1 MMFYFEMRKPEVR
14 CAFLTWL
21 DAGIITWFFATDRK
35 HSFAHRGLSV
45 AESIDGGVGDV
56 SCDNAELRTKVFIV
70 VVCMLDSPQS
80 PSCPEVLCLVRTQIK
95 LCHRSLEETVRRKC
109 VMREQAELL
118 IISVWQPL
126 FCALIKGAA
135 CGLCVSGPY
144 RRRRWAKANI
154 TCLIIYVSE
163 TGTKAWRSTMTA
175 GDMFLLV
182 VIVMVLPCSSLEGNV
197 RNSECLCDGASCS
210 SGDRCFGQQCFT
222 SQSILNGTTVLQKGC
237 IEANEEG
244 LLRCGSLPTP
254 ELVVTCCYG
263 DLCNMNVSLQS
274 PLKDIELSAG
284 RPVLRDQD
292 CVCEGGVCERDRR
305 CSGQQCFSSL
315 KMIDG
320 VAVQQKGCLRDDEEG
335 RATCAMPPSSAH
347 VVKCC
352 QGHLCNMNVTVQASG
367 KEEEVKAP
375 IREEHEC
382 VCEGSSCASG
392 NRCMGHQCFSSL
404 TVSTGS
410 LVYQKGCFKVYEQS
424 TLTCKTPPS
433 TEQIVECCHGHLCN
447 MNSTVELPVKE
458 ERATPSAV
466 KLSVTTVLDG
476 FRWPGLHLCV
486 VTLLAPYK
494 TEMGEDADELSN
506 YSATTLA
513 IVIVAPIV
521 VLIVLSAIAIL
532 VFRRIHHNQMERLT
546 SRDAEYGTI
555 DGLIASNVGESTLA
569 DLLDHSCTSG
579 SGSGLPFL
587 VQRTVARQITL
598 NECVGKGRYGEVWR
612 GQWQGESVAVKIF
625 SSRDEKSWFR
635 ETEIYNTVLLRHEN
649 ILGFIA
655 SDMTSRNSSTQ
666 LWLITHFHE
675 MGSLYDYLQL
685 STLDASSCLRMA
697 LSIASG
703 LAHLHVEIFGTQGKP
718 AIAHRDLKSKNIL
731 VKKNGQCCIADLG
744 LAVMHFQDTNE
755 LDVGN
760 NPKVGTKRYMA
771 PEVLDDSIQ
780 MDCFESYKRVDI
792 WALGLVLWEIARR
805 TVSNGIVEDYK
816 PPFHD
821 VVPSDPSFEDM
832 KKVVCVDQQRPNIPN
847 RWFSDPTLTSMAKLM
862 KECWYQNP
870 SARLTAL
877 RIKKTLTKIDNSL
890 DKIKTDI

>member
-1 MMFYFEMRKPEVR
+1 M
-14 CAFLTWL
+14 L
-21 DAGIITWFFATDRK
+21 DADMFILVFILLLLP
-35 HSFAHRGLSV
+35 SSSV
-45 AESIDGGVGDV
+45 EDKGNSSDYECVCDGP
-56 SCDNAELRTKVFIV
+56 SCD
-70 VVCMLDSPQS
+70 SG
-80 PSCPEVLCLVRTQIK
+80 
-95 LCHRSLEETVRRKC
+95 HRC
-109 VMREQAELL
+109 
-118 IISVWQPL
+118 I
-126 FCALIKGAA
+126 
-135 CGLCVSGPY
+135 
-144 RRRRWAKANI
+144 
-154 TCLIIYVSE
+154 
-163 TGTKAWRSTMTA
+163 
-175 GDMFLLV
+175 
-182 VIVMVLPCSSLEGNV
+182 
-197 RNSECLCDGASCS
+197 
-210 SGDRCFGQQCFT
+210 GQQCF
-222 SQSILNGTTVLQKGC
+222 SAVSIQNATFFRRKGC
-237 IEANEEG
+237 IVGRGEG
-244 LLRCGSLPTP
+244 SISCGSPPSHNLTL
-254 ELVVTCCYG
+254 ECCHG
-263 DLCNMNVSLQS
+263 DLCNMNVTVADPERDGEVAPALQ
-274 PLKDIELSAG
+274 DDE
-284 RPVLRDQD
+284 
-292 CVCEGGVCERDRR
+292 CVCEGRSCEGRER
-305 CSGQQCFSSL
+305 CTGQRCFSSV
-315 KMIDG
+315 KISDG
-320 VAVQQKGCLRDDEEG
+320 YMGHQKGCLQDDDQG
-335 RATCAMPPSSAH
+335 RATCAIPPSPSRI
-347 VVKCC
+347 VKCC
-352 QGHLCNMNVTVQASG
+352 QGHLCNMNVTVEAPA
-367 KEEEVKAP
+367 KEEKVKSAG
-375 IREEHEC
+375 EHEC
-382 VCEGSSCASG
+382 VCKGQSCATG
-392 NRCMGHQCFSSL
+392 QRCMGQHCFSSL
-404 TVSTGS
+404 TVSDGA

-424 TLTCKTPPS
+424 RMTCKTPPS
-433 TEQIVECCHGHLCN
+433 RDQIVECCQGHLCN
-447 MNSTVELPVKE
+447 MNITVELPVI
-458 ERATPSAV
+458 ASNLP
-466 KLSVTTVLDG
+466 
-476 FRWPGLHLCV
+476 
-486 VTLLAPYK
+486 
-494 TEMGEDADELSN
+494 N
-506 YSATTLA
+506 YSLTTLA
-513 IVIVAPIV
+513 IVIVAPVIVLV
-521 VLIVLSAIAIL
+521 VLSGIAIL
-532 VFRRIHHNQMERLT
+532 VFRRIHQNQMERLT
-546 SRDAEYGTI
+546 AREAEYGTI

-635 ETEIYNTVLLRHEN
+635 ETEIYNTVLLRHQN

-685 STLDASSCLRMA
+685 STLDTASCLRMA

-731 VKKNGQCCIADLG
+731 VNKNGQCCIADLG

-780 MDCFESYKRVDI
+780 MDCFESFKRVDI
-792 WALGLVLWEIARR
+792 WAFGLVLWEIARR

-847 RWFSDPTLTSMAKLM
+847 RWFSDPTLTSISKLM

-890 DKIKTDI
+890 DKMKADC

>member
-1 MMFYFEMRKPEVR
+1 MKR
-14 CAFLTWL
+14 
-21 DAGIITWFFATDRK
+21 AT
-35 HSFAHRGLSV
+35 
-45 AESIDGGVGDV
+45 
-56 SCDNAELRTKVFIV
+56 
-70 VVCMLDSPQS
+70 
-80 PSCPEVLCLVRTQIK
+80 
-95 LCHRSLEETVRRKC
+95 
-109 VMREQAELL
+109 
-118 IISVWQPL
+118 
-126 FCALIKGAA
+126 
-135 CGLCVSGPY
+135 
-144 RRRRWAKANI
+144 
-154 TCLIIYVSE
+154 
-163 TGTKAWRSTMTA
+163 RSTVTA

-182 VIVMVLPCSSLEGNV
+182 LIVLVLPCSCLEGEGSV
-197 RNSECLCDGASCS
+197 RDTICLCEGSSCS
-210 SGDRCFGQQCFT
+210 TGVRCFGQQCFT
-222 SQSILNGTTVLQKGC
+222 SLSILNGTSALQKGC
-237 IEANEEG
+237 IVGSEG
-244 LLRCGSLPTP
+244 SLRCESPPSP
-254 ELVVTCCYG
+254 ELSVECCYG
-263 DLCNMNVSLQS
+263 DLCNMNISLQS
-274 PLKDIELSAG
+274 LVKDIELSAG
-284 RPVLRDQD
+284 RPVLREQE
-292 CVCEGGVCERDRR
+292 CVCAGGVCERDHR
-305 CSGQQCFSSL
+305 CTGQQCFSSL

-320 VAVQQKGCLRDDEEG
+320 AAVQQKGCLRDDEEG
-335 RATCAMPPSSAH
+335 RTTCATPPSSGH

-352 QGHLCNMNVTVQASG
+352 QGHLCNMNVTVQAPG
-367 KEEEVKAP
+367 KEEEVKAL
-375 IREEHEC
+375 IRQEHEC
-382 VCEGSSCASG
+382 VCEGSSCVTG
-392 NRCMGHQCFSSL
+392 NRCKGHQCFSSL
-404 TVSTGS
+404 TVSGGS

-424 TLTCKTPPS
+424 TMTCKTPPS
-433 TEQIVECCHGHLCN
+433 RDQIVECCQGSLCN
-447 MNSTVELPVKE
+447 MNSTVELPIK
-458 ERATPSAV
+458 AN
-466 KLSVTTVLDG
+466 
-476 FRWPGLHLCV
+476 
-486 VTLLAPYK
+486 
-494 TEMGEDADELSN
+494 ELPN
-506 YSATTLA
+506 YSVTTLA
-513 IVIVAPIV
+513 IVIVAPII
-521 VLIVLSAIAIL
+521 VLIVLSAVAIL
-532 VFRRIHHNQMERLT
+532 VFRRIHHNQMERPT

-685 STLDASSCLRMA
+685 STLDASGCLRMA

>member
-1 MMFYFEMRKPEVR
+1 
-14 CAFLTWL
+14 
-21 DAGIITWFFATDRK
+21 
-35 HSFAHRGLSV
+35 
-45 AESIDGGVGDV
+45 
-56 SCDNAELRTKVFIV
+56 
-70 VVCMLDSPQS
+70 
-80 PSCPEVLCLVRTQIK
+80 
-95 LCHRSLEETVRRKC
+95 
-109 VMREQAELL
+109 
-118 IISVWQPL
+118 
-126 FCALIKGAA
+126 
-135 CGLCVSGPY
+135 
-144 RRRRWAKANI
+144 
-154 TCLIIYVSE
+154 
-163 TGTKAWRSTMTA
+163 MTA
-175 GDMFLLV
+175 GHMFLLI
-182 VIVMVLPCSSLEGNV
+182 VILLVPPCTSLEAEGDI
-197 RNSECLCDGASCS
+197 RRSQCLCDRSSCGG
-210 SGDRCFGQQCFT
+210 GDHCFGLRCFT
-222 SQSILNGTTVLQKGC
+222 SVSLLNGTQEFRKGC
-237 IEANEEG
+237 IVGSEEG
-244 LLRCGSLPTP
+244 KCSTPPTP
-254 ELVVTCCYG
+254 ELLVECCYG
-263 DLCNMNVSLQS
+263 DLCNMNLSLQQHV
-274 PLKDIELSAG
+274 KDAEASAG
-284 RPVLRDQD
+284 RPALREQE
-292 CVCEGGVCERDRR
+292 CICEGAACQPHRR
-305 CSGQQCFSSL
+305 CAGQHCFSSL
-315 KMIDG
+315 TVEDG
-320 VAVQQKGCLRDDEEG
+320 GATIQQKGCLRDDDVG
-335 RATCAMPPSSAH
+335 RATCAEPPSPAR

-352 QGHLCNMNVTVQASG
+352 QGHLCNMNVTLQAPG
-367 KEEEVKAP
+367 KEGVKPLAK
-375 IREEHEC
+375 EKHEC
-382 VCEGSSCASG
+382 VCEGSSCATG
-392 NRCMGHQCFSSL
+392 NRCMGSQCFSSL
-404 TVSTGS
+404 TVNGGS
-410 LVYQKGCFKVYEQS
+410 LMYQKGCFNVYEQS
-424 TLTCKTPPS
+424 TMTCKTPPS
-433 TEQIVECCHGHLCN
+433 RDQIVECCFGHLCN
-447 MNSTVELPVKE
+447 LNSTVQLPVK
-458 ERATPSAV
+458 
-466 KLSVTTVLDG
+466 
-476 FRWPGLHLCV
+476 
-486 VTLLAPYK
+486 
-494 TEMGEDADELSN
+494 ADELSN
-506 YSATTLA
+506 YSVTMLA
-513 IVIVAPIV
+513 VVIVAPIL
-521 VLIVLSAIAIL
+521 VLIILSAIAIL
-532 VFRRIHHNQMERLT
+532 VFRRIYHNQMERLT

-612 GQWQGESVAVKIF
+612 GYWQGESVAVKIF

-666 LWLITHFHE
+666 LWLITHYHE

-685 STLDASSCLRMA
+685 STLDACGCLRMA

-731 VKKNGQCCIADLG
+731 VKINGQCCIADLG

-805 TVSNGIVEDYK
+805 TVSNGASSRCPARTTRCFICERLTRALPIGIVEDYK

-847 RWFSDPTLTSMAKLM
+847 RWFSDPTLISMAKLM

-877 RIKKTLTKIDNSL
+877 RIKKTLTKINSSF
-890 DKIKTDI
+890 DKMKIDI

>member
-1 MMFYFEMRKPEVR
+1 
-14 CAFLTWL
+14 
-21 DAGIITWFFATDRK
+21 
-35 HSFAHRGLSV
+35 
-45 AESIDGGVGDV
+45 
-56 SCDNAELRTKVFIV
+56 
-70 VVCMLDSPQS
+70 
-80 PSCPEVLCLVRTQIK
+80 
-95 LCHRSLEETVRRKC
+95 
-109 VMREQAELL
+109 
-118 IISVWQPL
+118 
-126 FCALIKGAA
+126 
-135 CGLCVSGPY
+135 
-144 RRRRWAKANI
+144 
-154 TCLIIYVSE
+154 
-163 TGTKAWRSTMTA
+163 MTA
-175 GDMFLLV
+175 GDMFHLV
-182 VIVMVLPCSSLEGNV
+182 LIALVLPCSSLEGNSV
-197 RNSECLCDGASCS
+197 KHSECLCDGSTCS
-210 SGDRCFGQQCFT
+210 DGDRCFGQQCFT
-222 SQSILNGTTVLQKGC
+222 SLSILNGTSVLQKGC
-237 IEANEEG
+237 IVGNEEG
-244 LLRCGSLPTP
+244 PLSCGSPPTP
-254 ELVVTCCYG
+254 ELMIECCSG
-263 DLCNMNVSLQS
+263 DLCNMNISLKS
-274 PLKDIELSAG
+274 LPFVTCI
-284 RPVLRDQD
+284 DQE
-292 CVCEGGVCERDRR
+292 CVCEGGMCERDRR
-305 CSGQQCFSSL
+305 CTGQQCFSSL
-315 KMIDG
+315 KVIDG
-320 VAVQQKGCLRDDEEG
+320 VAVQQKGCLRDDKEG
-335 RATCAMPPSSAH
+335 RATCAMPPSSVH

-352 QGHLCNMNVTVQASG
+352 QGHLCNMNVTVQAPG
-367 KEEEVKAP
+367 RGDFHK
-375 IREEHEC
+375 IQHHQC
-382 VCEGSSCASG
+382 VCEGSSCVTG

-404 TVSTGS
+404 TVNAGS

-433 TEQIVECCHGHLCN
+433 RDQIVECCHGHLCN
-447 MNSTVELPVKE
+447 MNSTVELPVKGIL
-458 ERATPSAV
+458 PNY
-466 KLSVTTVLDG
+466 SVTT
-476 FRWPGLHLCV
+476 
-486 VTLLAPYK
+486 LAV
-494 TEMGEDADELSN
+494 
-506 YSATTLA
+506 
-513 IVIVAPIV
+513 VIVAPI
-521 VLIVLSAIAIL
+521 IVIIIISAIAIL

-666 LWLITHFHE
+666 LWLITHYHE

-685 STLDASSCLRMA
+685 STLDASGCLRMA

-877 RIKKTLTKIDNSL
+877 RIKKTLTKIDSSL

>member
-1 MMFYFEMRKPEVR
+1 MTRG
-14 CAFLTWL
+14 AFLWFL
-21 DAGIITWFFATDRK
+21 IT
-35 HSFAHRGLSV
+35 L
-45 AESIDGGVGDV
+45 
-56 SCDNAELRTKVFIV
+56 
-70 VVCMLDSPQS
+70 
-80 PSCPEVLCLVRTQIK
+80 
-95 LCHRSLEETVRRKC
+95 
-109 VMREQAELL
+109 
-118 IISVWQPL
+118 
-126 FCALIKGAA
+126 
-135 CGLCVSGPY
+135 
-144 RRRRWAKANI
+144 
-154 TCLIIYVSE
+154 
-163 TGTKAWRSTMTA
+163 
-175 GDMFLLV
+175 
-182 VIVMVLPCSSLEGNV
+182 VLPCSCEDGEDGM
-197 RNSECLCDGASCS
+197 RAECLCEGPSCS
-210 SGDRCFGQQCFT
+210 SGERCFGWQCFA
-222 SQSILNGTTVLQKGC
+222 SLSVLNGTTVFERGC
-237 IEANEEG
+237 IMEGNED
-244 LLRCGSLPTP
+244 GSLLCGQPPTP
-254 ELVVTCCYG
+254 ELVVECCHG
-263 DLCNMNVSLQS
+263 HLCNMNVSLQL
-274 PLKDIELSAG
+274 PVKDVELSAS
-284 RPVLRDQD
+284 RPVLRDQE
-292 CVCEGGVCERDRR
+292 CVCEGDLCEHGQR
-305 CSGQQCFSSL
+305 CTGQQCFSSL
-315 KMIDG
+315 NVTDRA
-320 VAVQQKGCLRDDEEG
+320 VVQQKGCLRDDEEG
-335 RATCAMPPSSAH
+335 RATCAMTPSSVY
-347 VVKCC
+347 VVRCC
-352 QGHLCNMNVTVQASG
+352 QGHLCNMNVTVQVPG
-367 KEEEVKAP
+367 KEGEKKPLNEG
-375 IREEHEC
+375 EHEC
-382 VCEGSSCASG
+382 VCEGSSCVSVS
-392 NRCMGHQCFSSL
+392 RCWGHQCFSSL
-404 TVSTGS
+404 TVSGGS
-410 LVYQKGCFKVYEQS
+410 LVYQKGCFKAVEQS
-424 TLTCKTPPS
+424 TMTCKTPPS
-433 TEQIVECCHGHLCN
+433 REQIVECCHGHLCN
-447 MNSTVELPVKE
+447 MNSTVRLPIKV
-458 ERATPSAV
+458 
-466 KLSVTTVLDG
+466 
-476 FRWPGLHLCV
+476 
-486 VTLLAPYK
+486 
-494 TEMGEDADELSN
+494 DELSSYN
-506 YSATTLA
+506 VTTLTMA
-513 IVIVAPIV
+513 IVAPII
-521 VLIVLSAIAIL
+521 VLIVLSTAAIL
-532 VFRRIHHNQMERLT
+532 VFRRIHRNQMERLT

-555 DGLIASNVGESTLA
+555 DGLIASNVGENTLA

-718 AIAHRDLKSKNIL
+718 AIAHRDLKSKNVL

-792 WALGLVLWEIARR
+792 WALGLVLWEVARR

-832 KKVVCVDQQRPNIPN
+832 KKVVCMDQQRPVIPN
-847 RWFSDPTLTSMAKLM
+847 RWFSDPTLSSLAKLM

>member
-1 MMFYFEMRKPEVR
+1 MVSHINTYQPV
-14 CAFLTWL
+14 FLLAVIRSVPLTL
-21 DAGIITWFFATDRK
+21 SRADY
-35 HSFAHRGLSV
+35 GLS
-45 AESIDGGVGDV
+45 GD
-56 SCDNAELRTKVFIV
+56 
-70 VVCMLDSPQS
+70 
-80 PSCPEVLCLVRTQIK
+80 
-95 LCHRSLEETVRRKC
+95 
-109 VMREQAELL
+109 
-118 IISVWQPL
+118 
-126 FCALIKGAA
+126 
-135 CGLCVSGPY
+135 Y
-144 RRRRWAKANI
+144 
-154 TCLIIYVSE
+154 
-163 TGTKAWRSTMTA
+163 
-175 GDMFLLV
+175 
-182 VIVMVLPCSSLEGNV
+182 
-197 RNSECLCDGASCS
+197 ECLCDVPPCGA
-210 SGDRCFGQQCFT
+210 GDRCFGQQCYST
-222 SQSILNGTTVLQKGC
+222 LSVQNNMSVQQKGC
-237 IEANEEG
+237 IVGGGEESIS
-244 LLRCGSLPTP
+244 CGSPQSPNLMV
-254 ELVVTCCYG
+254 ECCHG
-263 DLCNMNVSLQS
+263 DLCNMNVTLAEMGAVESTQS
-274 PLKDIELSAG
+274 ALPS
-284 RPVLRDQD
+284 
-292 CVCEGGVCERDRR
+292 CVCEGPPCEGAQR
-305 CSGQQCFSSL
+305 CTGQRCFSS
-315 KMIDG
+315 MT
-320 VAVQQKGCLRDDEEG
+320 VAENGAAVGQKGCLQDDDQG
-335 RATCAMPPSSAH
+335 QAACSAPPSSSH
-347 VVKCC
+347 IVQCC
-352 QGHLCNMNVTVQASG
+352 QGHLCNMNVSMDAPA
-367 KEEEVKAP
+367 KEEKAKFAG
-375 IREEHEC
+375 EHEC
-382 VCEGSSCASG
+382 VCEGRSCASG
-392 NRCMGHQCFSSL
+392 QRCMGQHCFSSL
-404 TVSTGS
+404 TVSDGA

-424 TLTCKTPPS
+424 RLTCKTPP
-433 TEQIVECCHGHLCN
+433 TRDQIVECCQGHLCN
-447 MNSTVELPVKE
+447 MNITVELPV
-458 ERATPSAV
+458 
-466 KLSVTTVLDG
+466 
-476 FRWPGLHLCV
+476 
-486 VTLLAPYK
+486 
-494 TEMGEDADELSN
+494 MGDMPN
-506 YSATTLA
+506 YSVTTLA
-513 IVIVAPIV
+513 IVIVAPVI
-521 VLIVLSAIAIL
+521 VLIVLSGVAIL
-532 VFRRIHHNQMERLT
+532 VFRRIHQNHMERLT
-546 SRDAEYGTI
+546 AREAEYGTI

-685 STLDASSCLRMA
+685 STLDTAGCLRMA

-731 VKKNGQCCIADLG
+731 VNKNGQCCIADLG

-780 MDCFESYKRVDI
+780 MDCFESFKRVDI
-792 WALGLVLWEIARR
+792 WAFGLVLWEIARR

-847 RWFSDPTLTSMAKLM
+847 RWFSDPTLTSIAKLM

-890 DKIKTDI
+890 DKLKADC

>member
-1 MMFYFEMRKPEVR
+1 MK
-14 CAFLTWL
+14 
-21 DAGIITWFFATDRK
+21 
-35 HSFAHRGLSV
+35 S
-45 AESIDGGVGDV
+45 
-56 SCDNAELRTKVFIV
+56 
-70 VVCMLDSPQS
+70 
-80 PSCPEVLCLVRTQIK
+80 
-95 LCHRSLEETVRRKC
+95 
-109 VMREQAELL
+109 
-118 IISVWQPL
+118 
-126 FCALIKGAA
+126 GA
-135 CGLCVSGPY
+135 
-144 RRRRWAKANI
+144 
-154 TCLIIYVSE
+154 
-163 TGTKAWRSTMTA
+163 
-175 GDMFLLV
+175 MFLLLLIFL
-182 VIVMVLPCSSLEGNV
+182 IVPCYSSEGDGSV
-197 RNSECLCDGASCS
+197 RNFECECDAPTCTADS
-210 SGDRCFGQQCFT
+210 RCFGQKCFT
-222 SQSILNGTTVLQKGC
+222 SVAVQNGTMVSEKGC
-237 IEANEEG
+237 IV
-244 LLRCGSLPTP
+244 GSEDDACTRPP
-254 ELVVTCCYG
+254 ASELVVECCEG
-263 DLCNMNVSLQS
+263 DLCNKNVSLQL
-274 PLKDIELSAG
+274 PVEDVEVSAG
-284 RPVLRDQD
+284 RPVLREQQ
-292 CVCEGGVCERDRR
+292 CVCDGAHCRHQQR
-305 CSGQQCFSSL
+305 CTGQHCFSSFTL
-315 KMIDG
+315 SDG
-320 VAVQQKGCLRDDEEG
+320 AAVQHKGCLRDDQEG
-335 RATCAMPPSSAH
+335 RDTCATVPSSTR

-352 QGHLCNMNVTVQASG
+352 QGHLCNMNVTVQAPG
-367 KEEEVKAP
+367 KDEAVKP
-375 IREEHEC
+375 VVREEHEC
-382 VCEGSSCASG
+382 VCEGSSCETE
-392 NRCMGHQCFSSL
+392 NRCRGHQCFSSL
-404 TVSTGS
+404 TVNAGS
-410 LVYQKGCFKVYEQS
+410 LIHQKGCFKVYEQS

-433 TEQIVECCHGHLCN
+433 RDQIVECCYGHLCN
-447 MNSTVELPVKE
+447 MNSTVQLPV
-458 ERATPSAV
+458 R
-466 KLSVTTVLDG
+466 
-476 FRWPGLHLCV
+476 
-486 VTLLAPYK
+486 
-494 TEMGEDADELSN
+494 ADELSH
-506 YSATTLA
+506 YSVTTLA
-513 IVIVAPIV
+513 IVIAAPII

-612 GQWQGESVAVKIF
+612 GQWQGENVAVKIF

-666 LWLITHFHE
+666 LWLITHYHE

-685 STLDASSCLRMA
+685 STLDALCCLRMA

-780 MDCFESYKRVDI
+780 MDCFESFKRVDI

-847 RWFSDPTLTSMAKLM
+847 RWFSDPTLSSLAKLM

-877 RIKKTLTKIDNSL
+877 RIKKTLTKIDSSL

>member
-1 MMFYFEMRKPEVR
+1 
-14 CAFLTWL
+14 
-21 DAGIITWFFATDRK
+21 
-35 HSFAHRGLSV
+35 
-45 AESIDGGVGDV
+45 
-56 SCDNAELRTKVFIV
+56 
-70 VVCMLDSPQS
+70 
-80 PSCPEVLCLVRTQIK
+80 
-95 LCHRSLEETVRRKC
+95 
-109 VMREQAELL
+109 
-118 IISVWQPL
+118 
-126 FCALIKGAA
+126 
-135 CGLCVSGPY
+135 
-144 RRRRWAKANI
+144 
-154 TCLIIYVSE
+154 
-163 TGTKAWRSTMTA
+163 MTA
-175 GDMFLLV
+175 GDMFPLV
-182 VIVMVLPCSSLEGNV
+182 LIILVLPCSCVEGEGSV
-197 RNSECLCDGASCS
+197 GDSECLCDGPSCN

-222 SQSILNGTTVLQKGC
+222 SLSVLNGTSVLEKGC
-237 IEANEEG
+237 IVGSE
-244 LLRCGSLPTP
+244 LSLRCGSPSSP
-254 ELVVTCCYG
+254 EPVVECCSG
-263 DLCNMNVSLQS
+263 DLCNMNVTLQS
-274 PLKDIELSAG
+274 LVKDTELSAG
-284 RPVLRDQD
+284 RPVLRDQE

-305 CSGQQCFSSL
+305 CTGQQCFSSV

-320 VAVQQKGCLRDDEEG
+320 VAVQQKGCLRDDEAG
-335 RATCAMPPSSAH
+335 RTTCAMPPSSAH

-352 QGHLCNMNVTVQASG
+352 QGHLCNMNVSVQALG
-367 KEEEVKAP
+367 KEEEVKALSKQ
-375 IREEHEC
+375 EHEC
-382 VCEGSSCASG
+382 VCEGSSCVTG
-392 NRCMGHQCFSSL
+392 RRCMGHQCFSSL
-404 TVSTGS
+404 TVNGGS

-433 TEQIVECCHGHLCN
+433 RDQIVECCQGPLCN
-447 MNSTVELPVKE
+447 MNSTVALPVKAE
-458 ERATPSAV
+458 VLSSY
-466 KLSVTTVLDG
+466 SVTTL
-476 FRWPGLHLCV
+476 V
-486 VTLLAPYK
+486 V
-494 TEMGEDADELSN
+494 
-506 YSATTLA
+506 
-513 IVIVAPIV
+513 VIVAPIIA
-521 VLIVLSAIAIL
+521 LIVLSAVAIL
-532 VFRRIHHNQMERLT
+532 VFRRIHNNQMERLT

-731 VKKNGQCCIADLG
+731 VQKNGQCCIADLG

>member
-1 MMFYFEMRKPEVR
+1 
-14 CAFLTWL
+14 
-21 DAGIITWFFATDRK
+21 
-35 HSFAHRGLSV
+35 
-45 AESIDGGVGDV
+45 
-56 SCDNAELRTKVFIV
+56 
-70 VVCMLDSPQS
+70 
-80 PSCPEVLCLVRTQIK
+80 
-95 LCHRSLEETVRRKC
+95 
-109 VMREQAELL
+109 
-118 IISVWQPL
+118 
-126 FCALIKGAA
+126 
-135 CGLCVSGPY
+135 
-144 RRRRWAKANI
+144 
-154 TCLIIYVSE
+154 
-163 TGTKAWRSTMTA
+163 MTA
-175 GDMFLLV
+175 GQMFLLILIALV
-182 VIVMVLPCSSLEGNV
+182 PACACLKDESDPGS
-197 RNSECLCDGASCS
+197 SECLCDGSSCS
-210 SGDRCFGQQCFT
+210 NGDRCFGLQCFT
-222 SQSILNGTTVLQKGC
+222 SFSLLNGTWVRQKGC
-237 IEANEEG
+237 IVGNQE
-244 LLRCGSLPTP
+244 GSLKCGISPTT
-254 ELVVTCCYG
+254 ELVVECCFG
-263 DLCNMNVSLQS
+263 DLCNMNVSLQ
-274 PLKDIELSAG
+274 PVVKDVAVSAG
-284 RPVLRDQD
+284 RPVLQEQD
-292 CVCEGGVCERDRR
+292 CVCRGTPCEPGQR
-305 CSGQQCFSSL
+305 CVGQHCFSSL
-315 KMIDG
+315 KVIDG
-320 VAVQQKGCLRDDEEG
+320 TAVQQKGCLRDDDVG
-335 RATCAMPPSSAH
+335 RATCATSPSSAY

-352 QGHLCNMNVTVQASG
+352 QGHLCNMNVTVQAPE
-367 KEEEVKAP
+367 KAEEVKP
-375 IREEHEC
+375 IVKEKHEC
-382 VCEGSSCASG
+382 VCEGSSCATG
-392 NRCMGHQCFSSL
+392 NRCMGSQCFSSL
-404 TVSTGS
+404 TVNGGS
-410 LVYQKGCFKVYEQS
+410 LMYQKGCFNVYEQS
-424 TLTCKTPPS
+424 TMTCKTPPS
-433 TEQIVECCHGHLCN
+433 RDQIVECCFGHLCN
-447 MNSTVELPVKE
+447 LNSTVQLPVK
-458 ERATPSAV
+458 
-466 KLSVTTVLDG
+466 
-476 FRWPGLHLCV
+476 
-486 VTLLAPYK
+486 
-494 TEMGEDADELSN
+494 ADELSN
-506 YSATTLA
+506 YSVTMLA
-513 IVIVAPIV
+513 VVIVAPIL
-521 VLIVLSAIAIL
+521 VLVVLSAIAIL

-666 LWLITHFHE
+666 LWLITHYHE

-685 STLDASSCLRMA
+685 STLDAYSCLRMA

-847 RWFSDPTLTSMAKLM
+847 RWFSDTTLISMAKLM

-877 RIKKTLTKIDNSL
+877 RIKKTLTKINSSV
-890 DKIKTDI
+890 DKMKTDI